1 MRPAARVRRA
11 WVVLAAAVEQ
21 GRSRALWCPC
31 RSWFCSRPVR
41 RSACAAPS
49 LRPRV
54 AGRARTMS
62 GRAGA
67 RRARRDARG
76 ARRVRGA
83 SSFLCLCLRSV
94 CRVCFSVWLCC
105 PVAQAARDTDRT
117 AARSASR
124 VAAHAALALHARRR
138 SRHSSRPPFYPV
150 RASTRAIARATTTH
164 AAAPTPLACVMTT
177 RARIPSRNP
186 RRMKRTSRRD
196 KSAVWE
202 VRGAIRTWRFGVI
215 FARRRRRR
223 SAYLL
228 FFLKNKK
235 KVTFYQKMLSSA
247 MFSRSG
253 NCFLPF
259 PHRSR

>member
-31 RSWFCSRPVR
+31 RSWFCSPVR
-41 RSACAAPS
+41 RSARAAPS
-49 LRPRV
+49 LRPR
-54 AGRARTMS
+54 AGGVRAHHERAR
-62 GRAGA
+62 GRTPSAT
-67 RRARRDARG
+67 RRARCAASPRG
-76 ARRVRGA
+76 VLFPLSQFAVCARRVC
-83 SSFLCLCLRSV
+83 FSV
-94 CRVCFSVWLCC
+94 SVWLCC
-105 PVAQAARDTDRT
+105 PVTQAARTTDHT
-117 AARSASR
+117 AARSAAR
-124 VAAHAALALHARRR
+124 VAARVALALHARRR

-186 RRMKRTSRRD
+186 RRTKRTSRRD

-202 VRGAIRTWRFGVI
+202 VCGAIRTWRFGVI

-228 FFLKNKK
+228 FFLKKQKK
-235 KVTFYQKMLSSA
+235 
-247 MFSRSG
+247 
-253 NCFLPF
+253 
-259 PHRSR
+259 